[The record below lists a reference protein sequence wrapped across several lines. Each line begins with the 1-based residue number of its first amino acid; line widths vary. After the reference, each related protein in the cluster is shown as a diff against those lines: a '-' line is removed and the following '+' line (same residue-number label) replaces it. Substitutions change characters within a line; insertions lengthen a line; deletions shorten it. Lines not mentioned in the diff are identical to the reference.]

1 MPSSLGGA
9 SEFVDE
15 SNFQMFPFLKQNG
28 GKSCYLFIMIVLKR
42 DHTWECSEFGRLLKV
57 YPIKDKKCHRWWGGG
72 ERKPYPF
79 LCSHLG
85 AGCHDNIVKYIQV
98 MPQSL
103 FYCG

>member
-57 YPIKDKKCHRWWGGG
+57 YPIKDKKCHWWRG
-72 ERKPYPF
+72 EEGKENHTHF
-79 LCSHLG
+79 CVVILE
-85 AGCHDNIVKYIQV
+85 QV
-98 MPQSL
+98 VMIIL
-103 FYCG
+103 